1 MPTLSAGDSPGPG
14 SYSCASCSSSV
25 TLQTGQALPTCTNCG
40 GTSWLPGGGR
50 ADVKDPKP
58 VGSI

>member
-14 SYSCASCSSSV
+14 SYTCASCSSQV
-25 TLQTGQALPTCTNCG
+25 TLADGETLPSCSSCG
-40 GTSWLPGGGR
+40 GTSWEPGGRG
-50 ADVKDPKP
+50 DLKEPKP

>member
-1 MPTLSAGDSPGPG
+1 MPTLNAGDSPGAG
-14 SYSCASCSSSV
+14 SYTCASCSSRV
-25 TLQTGQALPTCTNCG
+25 TLAAGETLPTCSSCG

-50 ADVKDPKP
+50 ASVKDPKP